1 MQCSPK
7 FTQIILAH
15 YCYTDTDQLG
25 LILSQPDVLVV
36 LVLGHKVPE
45 PDGGER
51 HEAEVDGVEEVP
63 LLGVDKHEGP

>member
-1 MQCSPK
+1 M
-7 FTQIILAH
+7 LAH
-15 YCYTDTDQLG
+15 YCYTDTDQLS
-25 LILSQPDVLVV
+25 LVLSEPDVLVI

-63 LLGVDKHEGP
+63 LLGVDKHEGPCNKI